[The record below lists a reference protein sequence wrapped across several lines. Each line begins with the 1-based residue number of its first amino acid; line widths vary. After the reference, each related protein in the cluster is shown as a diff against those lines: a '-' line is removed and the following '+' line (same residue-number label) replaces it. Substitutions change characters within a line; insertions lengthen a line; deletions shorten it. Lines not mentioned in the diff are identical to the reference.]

1 MPFIPNKNKQLGI
14 TAYEILVAIIILV
27 SICGYIANIVKLVLA
42 AGGEVT
48 TMFVLRIVG
57 IFAAPL
63 GVILGFF

>member
-1 MPFIPNKNKQLGI
+1 MNKNKQLGF
-14 TAYEILVAIIILV
+14 TAFEVFVAIIALV
-27 SICGYIANIVKLVLA
+27 SIYGYIANIVKLVLA

-63 GVILGFF
+63 GVFLGFF

>member
-1 MPFIPNKNKQLGI
+1 MNKNKQLGF
-14 TAYEILVAIIILV
+14 TAFELFVAILVLV
-27 SICGYIANIVKLVLA
+27 SIYGYVANIVKLVMI
-42 AGGEVT
+42 AGGEIT

>member
-1 MPFIPNKNKQLGI
+1 MNKNKQLGF
-14 TAYEILVAIIILV
+14 TAFEILVAALVLV
-27 SICGYIANIVKLVLA
+27 SIYGYIANIVKLVWI
-42 AGGEVT
+42 AGGEIT

>member
-1 MPFIPNKNKQLGI
+1 MNKNKQFGF
-14 TAYEILVAIIILV
+14 TAFEILVAILVLV
-27 SICGYIANIVKLVLA
+27 SLYGYIANIVKLVMI
-42 AGGEVT
+42 AGGEIT